1 MVESAAA
8 NAHAAV
14 RSLAQIALLLMLYGY
29 GSLRSAS
36 IFASDIVRS
45 CFPAFF
51 YLFESCRAFFSASAL
66 SPSLIFAF
74 CAVIY
79 EHMIYYTS

>member
-8 NAHAAV
+8 SAHAAV

-36 IFASDIVRS
+36 IFASDTVRS

-66 SPSLIFAF
+66 SLPLAYSHSVLS
-74 CAVIY
+74 
-79 EHMIYYTS
+79 YTNI